1 MAKGKKFN
9 AAEKHFQG
17 KIDDLH
23 KIIKHKDEML
33 ERSRIKLNELNNEV
47 STLYAENNQLRDWVN
62 RLLEYTELS
71 KEDIKK
77 ACEKDKQIASLFTFM
92 NNSSVLR
99 TFM

>member
-1 MAKGKKFN
+1 MPKGKKFN

-17 KIDDLH
+17 KITDLQ
-23 KIIKHKDEML
+23 KIIKQKDEML
-33 ERSRIKLNELNNEV
+33 DRSRVKIHELTNEV
-47 STLYAENNQLRDWVN
+47 NTLYAERNQLRDWVD

-71 KEDIKK
+71 EEDIKK
-77 ACEKDKQIASLFTFM
+77 ACEKDKQIASLLGFM